1 MNAATINTVL
11 KATEIKTE
19 IKPTE
24 TAIINFPTIKPT
36 PTEIKVVPWVNDN
49 NAMYRRSISSRNAKA
64 KQYINACKQ
73 KRAFKWK
80 ALLMDVLGGFS
91 LLFMT
96 TGIFA
101 LYFILC

>member
-1 MNAATINTVL
+1 MNAINL
-11 KATEIKTE
+11 KSTETNSTPASILQFPIKPTATEIKHDAKE
-19 IKPTE
+19 IK
-24 TAIINFPTIKPT
+24 I
-36 PTEIKVVPWVNDN
+36 VPWVNDN
-49 NAMYRRSISSRNAKA
+49 NAMYRRFISSRNAKA